1 MSEQEYALENYLN
14 EILDGENSTFNFLS
28 LQYKD
33 QFIAISNRL
42 DVSNLD
48 MLSNSLEVVAD
59 ELFKTK
65 NDHIP
70 YISSF
75 LLFSMEVDRLCM
87 VNYDWYSRNTLVK
100 ILVRILNKKCFVS
113 NSKRCDILKKI
124 CSN

>member
-65 NDHIP
+65 NDHTP

-75 LLFSMEVDRLCM
+75 LLFSKKVDRSCM

-113 NSKRCDILKKI
+113 NSKRCDIL
-124 CSN
+124 